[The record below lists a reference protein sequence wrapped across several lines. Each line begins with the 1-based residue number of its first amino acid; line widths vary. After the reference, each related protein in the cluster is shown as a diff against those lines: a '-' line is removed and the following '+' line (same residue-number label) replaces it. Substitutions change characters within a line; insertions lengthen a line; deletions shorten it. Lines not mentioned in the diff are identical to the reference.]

1 MSTKLID
8 VNGLKTFKQKQDGF
22 NANTFIKQDG
32 YIDTETTLIKSDKL
46 PSASD
51 SVAGTVTIGD
61 GLKISDD
68 GKLTL
73 NPEEAAEIVGVADD
87 NIAKDDD
94 INGLF

>member
-46 PSASD
+46 PNASN

-61 GLKISDD
+61 GLKITD

-73 NPEEAAEIVGVADD
+73 DPEEAAEIVGVADD